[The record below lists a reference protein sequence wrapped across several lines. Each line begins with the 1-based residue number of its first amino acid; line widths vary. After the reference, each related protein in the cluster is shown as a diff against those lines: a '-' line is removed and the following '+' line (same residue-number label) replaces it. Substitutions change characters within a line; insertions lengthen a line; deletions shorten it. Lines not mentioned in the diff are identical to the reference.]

1 MRFLLNVTAAFLGVI
16 AAFVFVFFFMLAVF
30 VALAGAQ
37 GSSTSVPAQSVL
49 VLDLG
54 GTLPETQ
61 PSDPFAELFSGRTL
75 TVHDVTEALEKAA
88 ADDRISAVWLKPSGL
103 AVSWSTASEVR
114 RALVAYRASGKPLI
128 ASPGD
133 GGFSE
138 VGYYLASAAD
148 SVFSPPEAPFELNG
162 LFVATPFFGGT
173 LDRLGIEPIV
183 VRAGDFKSAA
193 ETITERGYSPENRQQ
208 VRALLEAFDDAFRSA
223 LAESRPVSRERLDAL
238 VAAGGVYTARAAAEV
253 GLLDGL
259 RYESQTE
266 AALRTHTRQSADEE
280 LQTVSLRRYARVP
293 RGEAGLPLGPR
304 DRRVTVIHAVGT
316 ILPGESRAES
326 GLGEI
331 LGSDTFVETVREAVR
346 DERTQALVIRV
357 DSPGGSASA
366 SDAMWAA
373 VREAGTRMPVVVS
386 MGSVAASGGY
396 YLAAPAHAIVADPT
410 TVTGSIGV
418 ISVFFDATDFLD
430 DRLGIR
436 LDTLRT
442 GPAAGLYAVGTPLT
456 DLERQMMEA
465 QTAQIYQTFVE
476 RVAEGRRLPADSVL
490 ALGGGRVYS
499 GREALAVGLVDE
511 LGDLRHAIRLAAERA
526 GLAEGDYRIQT
537 VPEPRPLL
545 ERIQE
550 SLDRRA
556 MAALTRGVGQTPEER
571 FVLRQAALLGEAA
584 RLHGVPQMRLLSV
597 PEIR

>member
-37 GSSTSVPAQSVL
+37 GSSTAVPAQSVL

-208 VRALLEAFDDAFRSA
+208 VRALLETFDDAFRSA

-238 VAAGGVYTARAAAEV
+238 VAAGGV
-253 GLLDGL
+253 
-259 RYESQTE
+259 
-266 AALRTHTRQSADEE
+266 
-280 LQTVSLRRYARVP
+280 
-293 RGEAGLPLGPR
+293 
-304 DRRVTVIHAVGT
+304 
-316 ILPGESRAES
+316 
-326 GLGEI
+326 
-331 LGSDTFVETVREAVR
+331 
-346 DERTQALVIRV
+346 
-357 DSPGGSASA
+357 
-366 SDAMWAA
+366 
-373 VREAGTRMPVVVS
+373 
-386 MGSVAASGGY
+386 
-396 YLAAPAHAIVADPT
+396 
-410 TVTGSIGV
+410 
-418 ISVFFDATDFLD
+418 
-430 DRLGIR
+430 
-436 LDTLRT
+436 
-442 GPAAGLYAVGTPLT
+442 
-456 DLERQMMEA
+456 
-465 QTAQIYQTFVE
+465 
-476 RVAEGRRLPADSVL
+476 
-490 ALGGGRVYS
+490 
-499 GREALAVGLVDE
+499 
-511 LGDLRHAIRLAAERA
+511 
-526 GLAEGDYRIQT
+526 
-537 VPEPRPLL
+537 
-545 ERIQE
+545 
-550 SLDRRA
+550 
-556 MAALTRGVGQTPEER
+556 
-571 FVLRQAALLGEAA
+571 
-584 RLHGVPQMRLLSV
+584 
-597 PEIR
+597 